1 MQRIGE
7 ILSSVLADLEAQFP
21 REEKGGFIAE
31 AAVIAPGHRET
42 VRGAERKIAGGKG
55 GPGFKS
61 PASAFITDHTAP
73 AGHGT
78 SPKTSAGNNGSE
90 VNALELSGDI
100 HESATAAMQAR
111 IGTARTETE
120 IQ

>member
-1 MQRIGE
+1 MRLIGE
-7 ILSSVLADLEAQFP
+7 ILNRVLADLDVQFP
-21 REEKGGFIAE
+21 QGDKGGIR

-42 VRGAERKIAGGKG
+42 AGGEERKVAGGKG

-78 SPKTSAGNNGSE
+78 SPKTSAGNNVSE